1 MTNEN
6 TQSEIMFA
14 TNFFYMYLI
23 MLFNR
28 LRAAGAVLV
37 AKLVSG
43 SLAYD
48 DIWFGGRTRNP
59 WNIEEF
65 STGSSAGPAA
75 STSAGILPKCLHF
88 YFCISLF
95 LSLPNPC
102 NVYIGSSLEVF
113 SIIWFIL

>member
-1 MTNEN
+1 MK
-6 TQSEIMFA
+6 S
-14 TNFFYMYLI
+14 
-23 MLFNR
+23 
-28 LRAAGAVLV
+28 AGAVLV

-75 STSAGILPKCLHF
+75 STSAGILLISHCFRCAPMCYPFHLVIVKLK
-88 YFCISLF
+88 SLF
-95 LSLPNPC
+95 GMTFELGLLILSN
-102 NVYIGSSLEVF
+102 NSKVVF
-113 SIIWFIL
+113 HR